1 MKLNKKLLILTTAL
15 CLLPILAGLA
25 VYSRLPE
32 QVPTHFDFNGTPNGW
47 SSRPFAVFGLPC
59 IMAAANL
66 LLHIVTVRDPKR
78 ANVSTTLKAILLW
91 LLPVLSVFC
100 CSLTLGTALG
110 YDLPTETLA
119 PCLVGVLLILV
130 GNYLPKTRQNRT
142 MGIRVKW
149 TLGSEENW
157 NRTHRMA
164 GFLWVAGGFIFL
176 LLTLLHLWNGWLLT
190 ILLAVIVLIPMFY
203 SWQLHKKGI

>member
-1 MKLNKKLLILTTAL
+1 MKLNKKLLILTTLL

-32 QVPTHFDFNGTPNGW
+32 QVPTHFDLSGTPNGW

-66 LLHIVTVRDPKR
+66 LLHVVTARDPKR
-78 ANVSTTLKAILLW
+78 ANVSAALKAILLW
-91 LLPVLSVFC
+91 LIPMLTILC
-100 CSLTLGTALG
+100 CGLTLGAALG
-110 YDLPTETLA
+110 YDVPAETLLPA
-119 PCLVGVLLILV
+119 LVGVLFILV

-142 MGIRVKW
+142 TGIRVKW
-149 TLGSEENW
+149 TLESEENW
-157 NRTHRMA
+157 DRTHRAA
-164 GFLWVAGGFIFL
+164 GFLWVVGGFIFL

-190 ILLAVIVLIPMFY
+190 ALLAVIILVPMLY

>member
-1 MKLNKKLLILTTAL
+1 MKLNKKLLILTTLL

-32 QVPTHFDFNGTPNGW
+32 QVPTHFDLNGTPNGW
-47 SSRPFAVFGLPC
+47 SSRPFAVIGLPC

-66 LLHIVTVRDPKR
+66 LLHIVTVRDPKQ
-78 ANVSTTLKAILLW
+78 ANVSAALKAILLW
-91 LLPVLSVFC
+91 ILPVLSIFC
-100 CSLTLGTALG
+100 CGLTLGTALG

-142 MGIRVKW
+142 TGIRVKW
-149 TLGSEENW
+149 TLESEENW
-157 NRTHRMA
+157 TRTHRLA
-164 GFLWVAGGFIFL
+164 GFLWVIGGFVFL

-190 ILLAVIVLIPMFY
+190 ILLTAIVLIPMFY
-203 SWQLHKKGI
+203 SWQLRKKGI